1 MDIKFCGNGTNAN
14 PSQGL
19 CDEYRLSDIASL
31 DELAVARRQIAAD
44 HPGCTPLF
52 SLDDFG
58 QARYTSGH
66 ARRNM
71 ALEDVAGLD
80 ISGLP
85 AECFEDGQYLG
96 YLSTKAEF
104 FICLHNFRKH
114 TTAVS
119 FDDAC
124 AHGLTLDDERLQEW
138 IGYQND
144 PLSLLDQP
152 VSALVVPVEQPHE
165 ALAAFPNG
173 YFTCDLSPALNF
185 AVARHLHSAH
195 GYELIGVGASYLG
208 CLRAAPPDAAAA
220 KAIAA
225 DLCAL
230 YNADDQARQALAD
243 AFAQAI
249 EGRTHLWLRYV
260 D

>member
-1 MDIKFCGNGTNAN
+1 MHIQFQGNTSNAN

-19 CDEYRLSDIASL
+19 CDEYRLSDIASMA
-31 DELAVARRQIAAD
+31 ELAEARRQIAAD

-66 ARRNM
+66 ARMN
-71 ALEDVAGLD
+71 LDLDDVSRLD

-85 AECFEDGQYLG
+85 AECFEDGKYLG

-114 TTAVS
+114 TAAVS
-119 FDDAC
+119 FNDAC
-124 AHGLTLDDERLQEW
+124 AHGLTLDDEALEEW
-138 IGYQND
+138 TGYQND
-144 PLSLLDQP
+144 PVSLLDQP
-152 VSALVVPVEQPHE
+152 VSALVVPVEPAHD

-173 YFTCDLSPALNF
+173 YFECDLGPALNL
-185 AVARHLHSAH
+185 AVARHLHDAH
-195 GYELIGVGASYLG
+195 GYTLMGVGASYLG
-208 CLRAAPPDAAAA
+208 YLRATSPDATEAR
-220 KAIAA
+220 AIAA

-230 YNADDQARQALAD
+230 YNASDENRAALAD
-243 AFAQAI
+243 AFAQGIA
-249 EGRTHLWLRYV
+249 GRTHLWVRYV
-260 D
+260 E

>member
-1 MDIKFCGNGTNAN
+1 MDIKFCGNGADAN

-19 CDEYRLSDIASL
+19 CDEYRLSNIASL
-31 DELAVARRQIAAD
+31 AELAEARRQIAAD

-52 SLDDFG
+52 SLDDFA

-66 ARRNM
+66 ARMNM
-71 ALEDVAGLD
+71 ALDDVDGLD
-80 ISGLP
+80 ISSLP

-96 YLSTKAEF
+96 YLGTKAEF
-104 FICLHNFRKH
+104 FICLHNFRKQ
-114 TTAVS
+114 TATVS

-124 AHGLTLDDERLQEW
+124 AHGLTLDDEGLQEW
-138 IGYQND
+138 IGCQND

-152 VSALVVPVEQPHE
+152 LSALVVPVEQPPE

-208 CLRAAPPDAAAA
+208 YLRAAPPDAEAA

-230 YNADDQARQALAD
+230 YNAGDADRQALAD

-249 EGRTHLWLRYV
+249 EGRPHLWLRYV
-260 D
+260 E

>member
-1 MDIKFCGNGTNAN
+1 MHIQFQGNTSNAN

-19 CDEYRLSDIASL
+19 CDEYRLSDIASMA
-31 DELAVARRQIAAD
+31 ELAEARRQIAAD

-66 ARRNM
+66 ARMN
-71 ALEDVAGLD
+71 LDLDDVSGLD

-85 AECFEDGQYLG
+85 AECFEDGKYLG

-114 TTAVS
+114 TAAVS
-119 FDDAC
+119 FNDAC
-124 AHGLTLDDERLQEW
+124 AHGLTLDDEALEEW
-138 IGYQND
+138 TGYQND
-144 PLSLLDQP
+144 PVSLLDQP
-152 VSALVVPVEQPHE
+152 VSALVVPVEPAHD

-173 YFTCDLSPALNF
+173 YFECDLGPALNL
-185 AVARHLHSAH
+185 AVARHLHDAH
-195 GYELIGVGASYLG
+195 GYALVGVGASYLG
-208 CLRAAPPDAAAA
+208 YLRATSPDATEAR
-220 KAIAA
+220 AIAA

-230 YNADDQARQALAD
+230 YNASDEDRAALAD
-243 AFAQAI
+243 AFAQGIA
-249 EGRTHLWLRYV
+249 GRTHLWVRYV
-260 D
+260 E